1 MKMLSGRSNFVPQK
15 LSKKMKSF
23 GKTKTHQLTTLYGLT
38 IAIQNEPISIVRKK
52 CRRIAFYKENFEKVW
67 FFPKKWS

>member
-1 MKMLSGRSNFVPQK
+1 
-15 LSKKMKSF
+15 MKSL

-38 IAIQNEPISIVRKK
+38 IAIQIEAISFVRKK
-52 CRRIAFYKENFEKVW
+52 CRRIAFYDQNFEKLW